1 MDVTFQVLNCHV
13 LLYLL
18 LLLQGRYNIII
29 VTTLL
34 LVLHPC
40 AVYGYCTP
48 TALVYEVV
56 SAYLC
61 ICRTTEKR
69 STTNIM

>member
-18 LLLQGRYNIII
+18 LLLQGRYII

-40 AVYGYCTP
+40 AVYGYCTH
-48 TALVYEVV
+48 TALVYEVI

-61 ICRTTEKR
+61 ICQTTEKR
-69 STTNIM
+69 STTNII